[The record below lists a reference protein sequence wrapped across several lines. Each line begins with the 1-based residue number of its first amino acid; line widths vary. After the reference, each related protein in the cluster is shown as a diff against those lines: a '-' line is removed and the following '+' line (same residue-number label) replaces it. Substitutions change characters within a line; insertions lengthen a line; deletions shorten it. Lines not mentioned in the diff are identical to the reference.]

1 MTILHLVRRSILGS
15 AVAAGLI
22 AASVNI
28 PAWAQSQSINGTIR
42 GQATDASGAA
52 LPGAVISI
60 SNPEVGYSNQIVSG
74 DDGYFVQPN
83 LPLGTY
89 KVTVSKD
96 GFSTLNFDSVVL
108 NAGTVSVLN
117 AKLAV
122 GGTTSTVEVTANASL
137 VDPATLNLQRTLNA
151 REVQNLPLVSRN
163 PYNFI
168 IFQPGVSGHPNP
180 ELGIPRTLNT
190 NGLLD
195 RINYQMDGMVNTQS
209 DRIGLRLFPIGNIFV
224 KEVQTV
230 SNSFAPE
237 FGETSGNVYNV
248 ISNSGTNSYHGV
260 FQYIHRWVDAT
271 AYPFFVPH
279 TQSKPDLQLTDYSA
293 NLGGRIIKD
302 KLFFFGSYEKLT
314 RGSPAAVTITPA
326 NAAALGI
333 PADQLV
339 AAPGLLHGTF
349 TDERVDW
356 NINKKNSAFV
366 RYNYFKNNFPF
377 NTQVGGINTKSTA
390 SDFLDRAHVIAG
402 QLTTTVNDHFLNE
415 LRFSW
420 PFRNNQH
427 FAGPSGGT
435 GPAILIP
442 GIAALGASSNAGDQ
456 FTDKVPSGSDN
467 VNLIL
472 NKHAIKFGFNFA
484 ERINRQRDL
493 TFNQYTFSNT
503 TAFSAVENYLRAKNG
518 IDPYAYT
525 SFSSK
530 TDSKG
535 IGYASKFWGGY
546 AQDTWQVSPR
556 LLAIYGI
563 RYDRF
568 QGPASNPDALYPN
581 SRKFN
586 IPKTNFAPRFGV
598 TYRATDN
605 TVLKASVGVFY
616 QSTPTNL
623 WFNAL
628 NQDGSNRTS
637 VYSYTVA
644 HDATGTG
651 IPPAGAPAFPDVPST
666 VGNTSIQDVT
676 TISPNF
682 RNEYTW
688 NATLQISQQL
698 SRYDSFLIGYVMA
711 NGRNLQLQHNIN
723 LINPIGELAD
733 GRPVFGSCNPVGGM
747 CSPAYRADPR
757 FNNVTQVES
766 GANSSFNALVVNFT
780 HQISRGIQ
788 FNANYTWSHTLS
800 NAPEV
805 NTFEVSPST
814 ASIEDTTNYRRDY
827 GNASVN
833 RPSAFNL
840 TAVIG
845 PTFSLHN
852 RFANE
857 LANHNM
863 LALLA
868 NISSGDQASIFTG
881 SAQNGDSTVTSITRP
896 AFVARNTVRSPNV
909 AQIDARYTRS
919 ISPLFDR
926 FSPEFFIEAQNLFNH
941 LNVTNIS
948 TVQRV
953 TAFNPSISGPNGG
966 IPVGAPT
973 VNRSSVLEARIVQ
986 FGAAVRF

>member
-1 MTILHLVRRSILGS
+1 MTILRTVRYSILGS
-15 AVAAGLI
+15 VLAAGLI
-22 AASVNI
+22 AFSVNS
-28 PAWAQSQSINGTIR
+28 PAWGQSQSINGTIR

-52 LPGAVISI
+52 LPGAVVSI
-60 SNPEVGYSNQIVSG
+60 SNPDVGYSNQLKTGS
-74 DDGYFVQPN
+74 DGYFVQPN
-83 LPLGTY
+83 LPLGNYT
-89 KVTVSKD
+89 VTVNKD
-96 GFSTLNFDSVVL
+96 GFSTLKYDHIVL
-108 NAGTVSVLN
+108 NAGKEVVLD

-122 GGTTSTVEVTANASL
+122 GSTSTSVEVSAAASL
-137 VDPATLNLQRTLNA
+137 IDPATLNLQRTLDS
-151 REVQNLPLVSRN
+151 REVENLPLVSRN

-180 ELGIPRTLNT
+180 ELGIPRSLNT

-195 RINYQMDGMVNTQS
+195 RINYEMDGMVNTQS

-237 FGETSGNVYNV
+237 YGETSGNVYNV

-271 AYPFFVPH
+271 AYPFFSNHSLP
-279 TQSKPDLQLTDYSA
+279 KPDLQLTDYSA

-314 RGSPAAVTITPA
+314 RGSPAAVTIKPA
-326 NAAALGI
+326 DAAALGI

-356 NINKKNSAFV
+356 NINKKNSMFV

-377 NTQVGGINTKSTA
+377 NTQVGGLNTRSTA
-390 SDFLDRAHVIAG
+390 ADFLDRAHVIAG
-402 QLTTTVNDHFLNE
+402 QLTTTINDHTLNE

-435 GPAILIP
+435 GPAIVVA
-442 GIAALGASSNAGDQ
+442 GAANLGASSSAGDQ

-467 VNLIL
+467 VNLVL
-472 NKHAIKFGFNFA
+472 GKHTVKFGFNYA

-503 TAFSAVENYLRAKNG
+503 PAFSAIQNYLRAKSG
-518 IDPYAYT
+518 VDPYAYT
-525 SFSSK
+525 TFSSR
-530 TDSKG
+530 TDNRG
-535 IGYASKFWGGY
+535 IGYASQFWGAY
-546 AQDTWQVSPR
+546 AQDTWQISPR

-568 QGPASNPDALYPN
+568 QGPHANPNAPYPS
-581 SRKFN
+581 SRHFN
-586 IPKTNFAPRFGV
+586 IPKTNFAPRVGV

-605 TVLKASVGVFY
+605 TILKASVGMFY
-616 QSTPTNL
+616 QATPTNL

-637 VYSYTVA
+637 VYTYSVSHNA
-644 HDATGTG
+644 AGIGT
-651 IPPAGAPAFPDVPST
+651 PPAGAPAFPDVPST

-676 TISPNF
+676 TVSPHF
-682 RNEYTW
+682 ENEYTW
-688 NATLQISQQL
+688 NATLQLSQQL
-698 SRYDSFLIGYVMA
+698 SRYDSLLIGYVMA
-711 NGRNLQLQHNIN
+711 NGRNLELQHNIN
-723 LINPIGELAD
+723 LINPIGTLAD
-733 GRPVFGSCNPVGGM
+733 GRPVFGGCNPVGSL
-747 CSPAYRADPR
+747 CSSAYRADPR

-766 GANSSFNALVVNFT
+766 GANSSFNALVINYT
-780 HQISRGIQ
+780 HSISRGIQ
-788 FNANYTWSHTLS
+788 INANYTWSHTLS

-805 NTFEVSPST
+805 NTFEVSSS
-814 ASIEDTTNYRRDY
+814 ASSIEDTTNYRRDY

-840 TAVIG
+840 TAVME
-845 PTFSLHN
+845 PTFALHN

-857 LANHNM
+857 VANHNM

-868 NISSGDQASIFTG
+868 NISSGDQSSIFTG

-896 AFVARNTVRSPNV
+896 AFVSRNTVRSPNIV
-909 AQIDARYTRS
+909 QIDGRYTRS
-919 ISPLFDR
+919 FSKLFDR
-926 FSPEFFIEAQNLFNH
+926 VSPEFFIEAQNLLNH
-941 LNVTNIS
+941 TNVTS
-948 TVQRV
+948 VAVVQPV
-953 TAFNPSISGPNGG
+953 TSFNPAIAGPNGG
-966 IPVGAPT
+966 IPTGTPK
-973 VNRSSVLEARIVQ
+973 VNRTSVLEARIVQ

>member
-1 MTILHLVRRSILGS
+1 MTILHFVRNYILG
-15 AVAAGLI
+15 AVVAAGLI
-22 AASVNI
+22 AALTST
-28 PAWAQSQSINGTIR
+28 PAWSQSQSINGTIR

-52 LPGAVISI
+52 LPGAAISI

-89 KVTVSKD
+89 KVTVSKA
-96 GFSTLNFDSVVL
+96 GFSTLKFANVVL
-108 NAGTVSVLN
+108 NAGTVSVLD

-122 GGTTSTVEVTANASL
+122 GATTSTVEVTANASL
-137 VDPATLNLQRTLNA
+137 VDPATLNLQRTLNT

-224 KEVQTV
+224 KEVETV

-237 FGETSGNVYNV
+237 FGETTGNVYNV
-248 ISNSGTNSYHGV
+248 ISNSGTNRFHGS

-271 AYPFFVPH
+271 AYPLLSSHSSP
-279 TQSKPDLQLTDYSA
+279 KPDLQLTDYSA

-314 RGSPAAVTITPA
+314 RGSPAVVTISAA
-326 NAAALGI
+326 NIAALGI
-333 PADQLV
+333 PADQV
-339 AAPGLLHGTF
+339 VPAPGLLHGTF
-349 TDERVDW
+349 TDERLDW
-356 NINKKNSAFV
+356 NINQKNSMFV
-366 RYNYFKNNFPF
+366 RYNYFKNNFPY
-377 NTQVGGINTKSTA
+377 NTQVGGLNTKGTA

-402 QLTTTVNDHFLNE
+402 QLTTTINDHFLNE

-427 FAGPSGGT
+427 FATAGGGT
-435 GPAILIP
+435 GAAIVVA
-442 GIAALGASSNAGDQ
+442 GAANLGASSNAGDQ

-472 NKHAIKFGFNFA
+472 GKHAIKFGFNFA

-493 TFNQYTFSNT
+493 TFNQYTFSKT
-503 TAFSAVENYLRAKNG
+503 TAYSAVDNYLRAKNG
-518 IDPYAYT
+518 IDPYAYS

-535 IGYASKFWGGY
+535 LGYASKFLGAY
-546 AQDTWQVSPR
+546 VQDTWQISPR
-556 LLAIYGI
+556 LLSIYGV
-563 RYDRF
+563 RYDLF
-568 QGPASNPDALYPN
+568 QGPASNASALYPN
-581 SRKFN
+581 SRKFSL
-586 IPKTNFAPRFGV
+586 PKTNFEPRIGV
-598 TYRATDN
+598 TYRATGA

-616 QSTPTNL
+616 QATPTNL

-637 VYSYTVA
+637 VYSYSVPHLTS
-644 HDATGTG
+644 G
-651 IPPAGAPAFPDVPST
+651 IGVPPAGAPAFPNVPST

-682 RNEYTW
+682 QNEYTW
-688 NATLQISQQL
+688 NATVQISQQL

-711 NGRNLQLQHNIN
+711 NGHNLELQHNIN
-723 LINPIGELAD
+723 LINPIGQLAD
-733 GRPVFGSCNPVGGM
+733 GRPVFGGCNPVGIL
-747 CSPAYRADPR
+747 CSPLYRADPR

-766 GANSSFNALVVNFT
+766 GASSNFNALVVNYT
-780 HQISRGIQ
+780 HIISRGIQ

-805 NTFEVSPST
+805 NTFEVGSS
-814 ASIEDTTNYRRDY
+814 ASSIEDTTNYRRDY

-833 RPSAFNL
+833 RPSAFNM

-845 PTFSLHN
+845 PTFSLQN
-852 RFANE
+852 RFVNE
-857 LANHNM
+857 VANHNM
-863 LALLA
+863 LSLLA

-881 SAQNGDSTVTSITRP
+881 SAQNGDNTVTSITRP
-896 AFVARNTVRSPNV
+896 SFVGRNTIRSPKI

-919 ISPLFDR
+919 TSQLFGH

-941 LNVTNIS
+941 LNVNNIA
-948 TVQRV
+948 TVQPV
-953 TAFNPSISGPNGG
+953 TAFDSTMSGPNGG
-966 IPVGAPT
+966 LPVGSPT
-973 VNRSSVLEARIVQ
+973 VSRSTVLEARIVQ

>member
-1 MTILHLVRRSILGS
+1 MSTFRILRGLVLSS
-15 AVAAGLI
+15 ALVAGLLYPGL
-22 AASVNI
+22 N
-28 PAWAQSQSINGTIR
+28 PAFGQSQSINGTIR
-42 GQATDASGAA
+42 GQVTDASGAA
-52 LPGAVISI
+52 IPGATVSI
-60 SNPEVGYSNQIVSG
+60 ANPDVGYSNKIVSG
-74 DDGYFVQPN
+74 PDGYFVQPN
-83 LPLGTY
+83 LPLGNY

-96 GFSTLNFDSVVL
+96 GFSSLSYNQIVL
-108 NAGTVSVLN
+108 NAGKEVVLD
-117 AKLAV
+117 AKLAI
-122 GGTTSTVEVTANASL
+122 GGTTTSVEVIAEASL
-137 VDPATLNLQRTLNA
+137 IDPATLNLQRTLDT

-237 FGETSGNVYNV
+237 YGETDGNVYNV

-271 AYPFFVPH
+271 AYPFFSDHSKP
-279 TQSKPDLQLTDYSA
+279 KPDLQLTDYSA

-302 KLFFFGSYEKLT
+302 KLFFFASYEKLT
-314 RGSPAAVTITPA
+314 RGSPQPVTITA
-326 NAAALGI
+326 ADAAALGI

-356 NINKKNSAFV
+356 NINKKNTAFI
-366 RYNYFKNNFPF
+366 RYNYFKNNFPY
-377 NTQVGGINTKSTA
+377 NTQVGGLNTKSTA
-390 SDFLDRAHVIAG
+390 ADFLDRAHVIAG
-402 QLTTTVNDHFLNE
+402 QLTTTFNDHLLNE

-435 GPAILIP
+435 GPAIVVA
-442 GIAALGASSNAGDQ
+442 GAANLGASSNAGDQ

-467 VNLIL
+467 VNLVYG
-472 NKHAIKFGFNFA
+472 KHAIKFGFNLA
-484 ERINRQRDL
+484 QRINRQRDVS
-493 TFNQYTFSNT
+493 FNQYTFSNT
-503 TAFSAVENYLRAKNG
+503 ANYTAIQNYLRAKNG
-518 IDPYAYT
+518 IDPYAYS

-530 TDSKG
+530 TDANG
-535 IGYASKFWGGY
+535 IGYASLFWGAY
-546 AQDTWQVSPR
+546 VQDTWQISPR
-556 LLAIYGI
+556 LLAIYGV

-568 QGPASNPDALYPN
+568 TGPRANANALYPD

-586 IPKTNFAPRFGV
+586 TPKTNFAPRVGLTF
-598 TYRATDN
+598 RANDN
-605 TVLKASVGVFY
+605 TVLKASVGMFY

-637 VYSYTVA
+637 VYSYTVPHNA
-644 HDATGTG
+644 SG
-651 IPPAGAPAFPDVPST
+651 IGVPPAGAPAFPNIPST
-666 VGNTSIQDVT
+666 VGNAAIQDVT
-676 TISPNF
+676 TISPSF
-682 RNEYTW
+682 KNEYAW
-688 NATLQISQQL
+688 NATAQVSQQL
-698 SRYDSFLIGYVMA
+698 SRYDSLLIGYVMA
-711 NGRNLQLQHNIN
+711 NGRNLELQHNIN

-733 GRPVFGSCNPVGGM
+733 GRPVFGGCNPTAGM
-747 CSPAYRADPR
+747 CSSAYRADPR
-757 FNNVTQVES
+757 FNNVTRVES
-766 GANSSFNALVVNFT
+766 GANSNYNALVINYT
-780 HQISRGIQ
+780 HMISRGIQ
-788 FNANYTWSHTLS
+788 INANYTWSHVLS

-805 NTFEVSPST
+805 NTFEVSPS
-814 ASIEDTTNYRRDY
+814 ASSIEDTTNRQRDY

-840 TAVIG
+840 SAVME

-852 RFANE
+852 SFANE

-863 LALLA
+863 LAVLA
-868 NISSGDQASIFTG
+868 NITSGDQSSIYTG

-896 AFVARNTVRSPNV
+896 AFVARNTIRSPKI

-919 ISPLFDR
+919 FTKIFDR
-926 FSPEFFIEAQNLFNH
+926 VSPEFFIEAQNLFNH
-941 LNVTNIS
+941 TNVTGIA
-948 TVQRV
+948 TVQPV
-953 TAFNPSISGPNGG
+953 TSFNAAISGPNGG
-966 IPVGAPT
+966 IPNGPAK
-973 VNRSSVLEARIVQ
+973 VNRTSVLEARIVQ
-986 FGAAVRF
+986 FGLAARF

>member
-1 MTILHLVRRSILGS
+1 MTTLRTVRHSILGS
-15 AVAAGLI
+15 VLAAGLI
-22 AASVNI
+22 ASSVNF
-28 PAWAQSQSINGTIR
+28 PAWGQSQSINGTIR

-52 LPGAVISI
+52 LPGAVVSI
-60 SNPEVGYSNQIVSG
+60 SNPDVGYSNQLTTGS
-74 DDGYFVQPN
+74 DGYFVQPN
-83 LPLGTY
+83 LPLGNYT
-89 KVTVSKD
+89 VTVSKD
-96 GFSTLNFDSVVL
+96 GFSTLHYDKLVL
-108 NAGTVSVLN
+108 NAGKEVVLD

-122 GGTTSTVEVTANASL
+122 GSTSTSVEVSAGASL
-137 VDPATLNLQRTLNA
+137 IDPATLNLQRTLDS
-151 REVQNLPLVSRN
+151 REVENLPLVSRN

-180 ELGIPRTLNT
+180 ELGIPRSLNT

-195 RINYQMDGMVNTQS
+195 RINYEMDGMVNTQS

-237 FGETSGNVYNV
+237 YGETSGNVYNV

-271 AYPFFVPH
+271 AYPFFSNHSQP
-279 TQSKPDLQLTDYSA
+279 KPDLQLTDYSA

-314 RGSPAAVTITPA
+314 RGSPAAVTIKPA
-326 NAAALGI
+326 DAAALGI

-356 NINKKNSAFV
+356 NINKKNSMFV

-377 NTQVGGINTKSTA
+377 NTQVGGLNTKSTA
-390 SDFLDRAHVIAG
+390 ADFLDRAHVIAG
-402 QLTTTVNDHFLNE
+402 QLTTTINDHTLNE

-435 GPAILIP
+435 GPAIVVA
-442 GIAALGASSNAGDQ
+442 GAANLGGSSSAGDQ

-467 VNLIL
+467 VNLVL
-472 NKHAIKFGFNFA
+472 GKHTIKFGFNYA

-503 TAFSAVENYLRAKNG
+503 AAYSAIQNYLRAKSG
-518 IDPYAYT
+518 VDPYAYT
-525 SFSSK
+525 TFSSK

-535 IGYASKFWGGY
+535 IGYASQFWGAY

-568 QGPASNPDALYPN
+568 QGPQANPNAPYPS
-581 SRKFN
+581 SRHFH
-586 IPKTNFAPRFGV
+586 IPKTNFAPRVGL

-605 TVLKASVGVFY
+605 TILKASVGMFY

-637 VYSYTVA
+637 VYSYSVSHNA
-644 HDATGTG
+644 AGIGT
-651 IPPAGAPAFPDVPST
+651 PPAGAPAFPDVPST

-676 TISPNF
+676 TVSPNF
-682 RNEYTW
+682 ENEYTW

-698 SRYDSFLIGYVMA
+698 SRYDSLLIGYVMA
-711 NGRNLQLQHNIN
+711 NGRNLELQRNIN
-723 LINPIGELAD
+723 LINPIGTLAD
-733 GRPVFGSCNPVGGM
+733 GRPVFGGCNPVGNL
-747 CSPAYRADPR
+747 CSSAYRADPR

-766 GANSSFNALVVNFT
+766 GANSSFNALVINYT
-780 HQISRGIQ
+780 HSISRGIQ
-788 FNANYTWSHTLS
+788 INANYTWSHTLS

-805 NTFEVSPST
+805 NTFEVGSS
-814 ASIEDTTNYRRDY
+814 ASSIEDTTNYRRDY

-840 TAVIG
+840 TAVME
-845 PTFSLHN
+845 PTFALHN

-857 LANHNM
+857 VANHNM
-863 LALLA
+863 LSLLA
-868 NISSGDQASIFTG
+868 NISSGDQSSIFTG

-896 AFVARNTVRSPNV
+896 AFVARNTVRSPNIV
-909 AQIDARYTRS
+909 QIDGRYTRS
-919 ISPLFDR
+919 FSKLFDR
-926 FSPEFFIEAQNLFNH
+926 VSPEFFIEAQNLLNH
-941 LNVTNIS
+941 TNVTGLAI
-948 TVQRV
+948 VQPV
-953 TAFNPSISGPNGG
+953 DAKG
-966 IPVGAPT
+966 IPTGAAK